1 MNKIAE
7 FIKMERKA
15 ANLTQEQ
22 FAELSGIGLH
32 ALRDLEQG
40 KDNITLRKINQA
52 LAMFGME
59 AVPGKKWDDWYLSF
73 SIEKFVEMWYNY
85 KKCLGENN
93 GQNNTYSN
101 SNWFGDFRFHN

>member
-15 ANLTQEQ
+15 AHLTQEQ
-22 FAELSGIGLH
+22 FAKFSGIGLH

-40 KDNITLRKINQA
+40 KDNITLHKVNQA

-59 AVPGKKWDDWYLSF
+59 AVPGKKWDD
-73 SIEKFVEMWYNY
+73 
-85 KKCLGENN
+85 
-93 GQNNTYSN
+93 
-101 SNWFGDFRFHN
+101 

>member
-22 FAELSGIGLH
+22 FAKVSEIGLH

-40 KDNITLRKINQA
+40 KDNITLYKINQA

-59 AVPGKKWDDWYLSF
+59 AIPGRKWDS
-73 SIEKFVEMWYNY
+73 
-85 KKCLGENN
+85 
-93 GQNNTYSN
+93 
-101 SNWFGDFRFHN
+101 

>member
-1 MNKIAE
+1 MPITYSEFMNKVAE

-22 FAELSGIGLH
+22 FAEVSGIGLH

-40 KDNITLRKINQA
+40 KDNITLHKLNQA

-59 AVPGKKWDDWYLSF
+59 AVPGRKLDD
-73 SIEKFVEMWYNY
+73 
-85 KKCLGENN
+85 
-93 GQNNTYSN
+93 
-101 SNWFGDFRFHN
+101 

>member
-22 FAELSGIGLH
+22 FAEFSGIGLH

-40 KDNITLRKINQA
+40 KGNITLHKINQA

-59 AVPGKKWDDWYLSF
+59 AVLGRKWYD
-73 SIEKFVEMWYNY
+73 
-85 KKCLGENN
+85 
-93 GQNNTYSN
+93 
-101 SNWFGDFRFHN
+101 

>member
-7 FIKMERKA
+7 FIKMERKDA
-15 ANLTQEQ
+15 HLTQEQ

-40 KDNITLRKINQA
+40 KETLRMDKVNQA

-59 AVPGKKWDDWYLSF
+59 AVPGRKWND
-73 SIEKFVEMWYNY
+73 
-85 KKCLGENN
+85 
-93 GQNNTYSN
+93 
-101 SNWFGDFRFHN
+101 

>member
-15 ANLTQEQ
+15 AHLTQER

-40 KDNITLRKINQA
+40 KDNITLHKVNQA

-59 AVPGKKWDDWYLSF
+59 AVPGQKWD
-73 SIEKFVEMWYNY
+73 E
-85 KKCLGENN
+85 
-93 GQNNTYSN
+93 Q
-101 SNWFGDFRFHN
+101 

>member
-22 FAELSGIGLH
+22 FAEVSGIGLH

-40 KDNITLRKINQA
+40 KETLRMDKVNQA

-59 AVPGKKWDDWYLSF
+59 AVTGRKWDD
-73 SIEKFVEMWYNY
+73 
-85 KKCLGENN
+85 
-93 GQNNTYSN
+93 
-101 SNWFGDFRFHN
+101 

>member
-1 MNKIAE
+1 MNKISE

-22 FAELSGIGLH
+22 FAQLSGIGLH

-40 KDNITLRKINQA
+40 KDNITLHKINKA

-59 AVPGKKWDDWYLSF
+59 AVPGRKWDD
-73 SIEKFVEMWYNY
+73 
-85 KKCLGENN
+85 
-93 GQNNTYSN
+93 
-101 SNWFGDFRFHN
+101 

>member
-15 ANLTQEQ
+15 AHLTQEQ

-40 KDNITLRKINQA
+40 KETLRMDKVNQA

-59 AVPGKKWDDWYLSF
+59 AVPGSKWDD
-73 SIEKFVEMWYNY
+73 
-85 KKCLGENN
+85 
-93 GQNNTYSN
+93 
-101 SNWFGDFRFHN
+101 

>member
-15 ANLTQEQ
+15 THLTQER

-40 KDNITLRKINQA
+40 KETLRMDKVNQA

-59 AVPGKKWDDWYLSF
+59 AVPGRKWND
-73 SIEKFVEMWYNY
+73 
-85 KKCLGENN
+85 
-93 GQNNTYSN
+93 
-101 SNWFGDFRFHN
+101 

>member
-15 ANLTQEQ
+15 AHLTQER

-32 ALRDLEQG
+32 ALRDPEQG
-40 KDNITLRKINQA
+40 KDNITLHKVNQA

-59 AVPGKKWDDWYLSF
+59 AVPGRKWDD
-73 SIEKFVEMWYNY
+73 
-85 KKCLGENN
+85 
-93 GQNNTYSN
+93 
-101 SNWFGDFRFHN
+101 

>member
-15 ANLTQEQ
+15 AHLTQER

-32 ALRDLEQG
+32 AIRELEQG
-40 KDNITLRKINQA
+40 KDNITLHKINQA

-59 AVPGKKWDDWYLSF
+59 AVPGRKLDHY
-73 SIEKFVEMWYNY
+73 
-85 KKCLGENN
+85 
-93 GQNNTYSN
+93 
-101 SNWFGDFRFHN
+101 

>member
-15 ANLTQEQ
+15 AHLTQEQ
-22 FAELSGIGLH
+22 FAEISGIGLH

-40 KDNITLRKINQA
+40 KDSITLHKLNQA

-59 AVPGKKWDDWYLSF
+59 AVPGRKWDD
-73 SIEKFVEMWYNY
+73 
-85 KKCLGENN
+85 
-93 GQNNTYSN
+93 
-101 SNWFGDFRFHN
+101 

>member
-15 ANLTQEQ
+15 AHLTQEQ
-22 FAELSGIGLH
+22 FAERSGIGIH

-40 KDNITLRKINQA
+40 KDNITLHKVNQA

-59 AVPGKKWDDWYLSF
+59 SVPGRKWDD
-73 SIEKFVEMWYNY
+73 
-85 KKCLGENN
+85 
-93 GQNNTYSN
+93 
-101 SNWFGDFRFHN
+101 

>member
-40 KDNITLRKINQA
+40 KDNITLHKVNQA
-52 LAMFGME
+52 LAMFGLE
-59 AVPGKKWDDWYLSF
+59 AVPGRKWDDIIWR
-73 SIEKFVEMWYNY
+73 MCYNTKNGGMNIY
-85 KKCLGENN
+85 ENRVFWN
-93 GQNNTYSN
+93 
-101 SNWFGDFRFHN
+101 

>member
-15 ANLTQEQ
+15 AHLTHEQ
-22 FAELSGIGLH
+22 FEEISGIGLH

-40 KDNITLRKINQA
+40 KDNITLHKVNQA

-59 AVPGKKWDDWYLSF
+59 AVPGRKWD
-73 SIEKFVEMWYNY
+73 E
-85 KKCLGENN
+85 
-93 GQNNTYSN
+93 
-101 SNWFGDFRFHN
+101 